1 MKSKAEVHFF
11 RESGKWYSTEY
22 FEFDDDMTWNEL
34 YNAIKEHYK
43 DKYSGM
49 SLVVTNF
56 GSYSHG
62 VPMMI
67 PANFR

>member
-11 RESGKWYSTEY
+11 KESGKWYSTEY
-22 FEFDDDMTWNEL
+22 FEFDDRLTWNEL
-34 YNAIKEHYK
+34 YDAIKEHYK

-67 PANFR
+67 PTSFR

>member
-11 RESGKWYSTEY
+11 KESGKWYSTEY
-22 FEFDDDMTWNEL
+22 FEFEDDMTWNDL
-34 YNAIKEHYK
+34 YATIKEHYK

-62 VPMMI
+62 VPIMI

>member
-11 RESGKWYSTEY
+11 KESGKWYSTEY
-22 FEFDDDMTWNEL
+22 FEFNDTITWGEL
-34 YNAIKEHYK
+34 YNSIKEHYK

-56 GSYSHG
+56 GSYSLG

-67 PANFR
+67 PDNFR